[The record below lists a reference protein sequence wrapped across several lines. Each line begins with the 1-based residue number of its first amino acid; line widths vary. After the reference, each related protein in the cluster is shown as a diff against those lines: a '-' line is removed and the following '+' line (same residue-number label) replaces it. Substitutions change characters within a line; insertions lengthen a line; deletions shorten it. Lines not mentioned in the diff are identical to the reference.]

1 MATFNTT
8 QSLSG
13 QVGFGGNT
21 AGPANEDP
29 ALEAFGGGRGNRAT
43 EGIIG
48 DYALEQQGYT
58 RPIRNTVTGQITN
71 PYPDSFF
78 SRMFG
83 AENVDYTNVLGNQ
96 MGNVENARRAR
107 FFNTGAVSK
116 GFGSLFGGA
125 EGEMTV
131 AGPRVAQIQP
141 ATTGQSLAG
150 IVGMGLGLPV
160 GALSRAA
167 RTTYAPEGY
176 LNKVFDSPSP
186 LSATSE
192 IATGISPEAVGSMY
206 DRAAGYVDQ
215 AKEGIRSFFTDND
228 VDGVIDNLE
237 RPMDKYAGQG
247 GRDLLAAQ
255 ITPAAPTADYDTIA
269 AGGRDDVRMKAAP
282 FSLPISS
289 SEPYE
294 IQSSPMLDQTT
305 PSPDIRFPDDP
316 SRQTV
321 YEAMLNPDYQSGR
334 HSIALPNGA
343 VAELINGRFTGARRG
358 LTP

>member
-1 MATFNTT
+1 MAR
-8 QSLSG
+8 QDYQGAPISG
-13 QVGFGGNT
+13 
-21 AGPANEDP
+21 
-29 ALEAFGGGRGNRAT
+29 
-43 EGIIG
+43 
-48 DYALEQQGYT
+48 
-58 RPIRNTVTGQITN
+58 VTGNVAGSTTSDSGSDFISGGDSDRNYTAAIRDSKGNITN
-71 PYPDSFF
+71 PYPDGFF
-78 SRMFG
+78 SRIFG
-83 AENVDYTNVLGNQ
+83 AENVSYAGLLDQNQ
-96 MGNVENARRAR
+96 MAGIESMRYNRYNNPQA
-107 FFNTGAVSK
+107 AVSK

-141 ATTGQSLAG
+141 ATTGQNLAGLGFSLAIPG
-150 IVGMGLGLPV
+150 V

-167 RTTYAPEGY
+167 RTTYVPEGY
-176 LNKVFDSPSP
+176 LNKDFDSPSA

>member
-1 MATFNTT
+1 MATFDNT

-83 AENVDYTNVLGNQ
+83 AENVDYTSILGDQ

-141 ATTGQSLAG
+141 ATTSQSLAG
-150 IVGMGLGLPV
+150 IAGMGLGLPV

-167 RTTYAPEGY
+167 RTTYAPEGF
-176 LNKVFDSPSP
+176 LDEGSVSPSA
-186 LSATSE
+186 LSASSE
-192 IATGISPEAVGSMY
+192 FLTGISPEAVGSIY
-206 DRAAGYVDQ
+206 GQAADLVDQ
-215 AKEGIRSFFTDND
+215 AKEGIRSVLSDND
-228 VDGVIDNLE
+228 VDGVINNLS
-237 RPMDKYAGQG
+237 
-247 GRDLLAAQ
+247 
-255 ITPAAPTADYDTIA
+255 PAPAD
-269 AGGRDDVRMKAAP
+269 
-282 FSLPISS
+282 
-289 SEPYE
+289 
-294 IQSSPMLDQTT
+294 DQTMT
-305 PSPDIRFPDDP
+305 SPDIRFPDDP

-334 HSIALPNGA
+334 HSVALPNGA
-343 VAELINGRFTGARRG
+343 VAELFNGKFTGTRRG

>member
-1 MATFNTT
+1 MATFDNT

-78 SRMFG
+78 SRVFG
-83 AENVDYTNVLGNQ
+83 AENVDYTNILGDQ

-150 IVGMGLGLPV
+150 IVGMALGLPV

-176 LNKVFDSPSP
+176 LNKDFDSPSA

-206 DRAAGYVDQ
+206 DQ

-228 VDGVIDNLE
+228 VDGVMDNLE
-237 RPMDKYAGQG
+237 RPMDKYAGQR
-247 GRDLLAAQ
+247 GRDFTADQ
-255 ITPAAPTADYDTIA
+255 ITPAGLTADYDTIA
-269 AGGRDDVRMKAAP
+269 AGSPPNVSMTATSALELPSAMEQGPPQLVLGKPLESEILGGFEANDFLDYPGLDRDTR
-282 FSLPISS
+282 FR
-289 SEPYE
+289 
-294 IQSSPMLDQTT
+294 TT
-305 PSPDIRFPDDP
+305 LTGSGAYTPTLQELME
-316 SRQTV
+316 SRLRNAKRAQ
-321 YEAMLNPDYQSGR
+321 Q
-334 HSIALPNGA
+334 
-343 VAELINGRFTGARRG
+343 
-358 LTP
+358 